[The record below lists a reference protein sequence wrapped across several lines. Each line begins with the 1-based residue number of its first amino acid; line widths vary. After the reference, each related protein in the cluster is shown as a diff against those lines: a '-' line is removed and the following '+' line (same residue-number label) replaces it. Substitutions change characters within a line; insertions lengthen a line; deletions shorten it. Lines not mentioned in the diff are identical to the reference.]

1 MRILCEVFGL
11 FDKRGA
17 SGGGTPYIIRGA
29 WGLGADKGAAERRL
43 TGGRKYA
50 PKGNGKDEKEKKE
63 PAKGKRKREKGERR
77 ITNGWAQICA
87 QRERKGRKGEKK
99 ACKRKKK
106 ERKGRKRWEGE
117 RQKEKKACKRRKK
130 KKKKERKKE
139 WERHKNEK
147 RGANDPPLTISECK
161 FVGCPL
167 VIRAKVNVKIA
178 LAIGVFAEQSPFVN
192 SNHVALDGRVSYFFL
207 E

>member
-63 PAKGKRKREKGERR
+63 RAKGKRKREK
-77 ITNGWAQICA
+77 
-87 QRERKGRKGEKK
+87 
-99 ACKRKKK
+99 KRKSRK
-106 ERKGRKRWEGE
+106 ED
-117 RQKEKKACKRRKK
+117 
-130 KKKKERKKE
+130 
-139 WERHKNEK
+139 H
-147 RGANDPPLTISECK
+147 
-161 FVGCPL
+161 
-167 VIRAKVNVKIA
+167 
-178 LAIGVFAEQSPFVN
+178 
-192 SNHVALDGRVSYFFL
+192 
-207 E
+207 

>member
-1 MRILCEVFGL
+1 MRIICEVFGL

-17 SGGGTPYIIRGA
+17 DGGGTPYIIKRA
-29 WGLGADKGAAERRL
+29 WELGAYKGAAERRL

-50 PKGNGKDEKEKKE
+50 PKGNGKDEKEKK
-63 PAKGKRKREKGERR
+63 R
-77 ITNGWAQICA
+77 
-87 QRERKGRKGEKK
+87 

-106 ERKGRKRWEGE
+106 ERKGEKRWEGE
-117 RQKEKKACKRRKK
+117 HQKEKKACKRRKK

-161 FVGCPL
+161 FVGSPL
-167 VIRAKVNVKIA
+167 VIRAKVNIKI
-178 LAIGVFAEQSPFVN
+178 GSVN
-192 SNHVALDGRVSYFFL
+192 
-207 E
+207 